1 MKTADDRDFI
11 KRQYTDDYGGNPYSK
26 SRGAGVVLITAN
38 REAEIDCD
46 VVLYTATSRNLDQ
59 GIAISPQF
67 PILVL
72 TDIFMDTILKT
83 ILK

>member
-1 MKTADDRDFI
+1 M
-11 KRQYTDDYGGNPYSK
+11 
-26 SRGAGVVLITAN
+26 ITEN

-72 TDIFMDTILKT
+72 TDIFYGYYFKNDTKIKRQRYHMTLETLNK
-83 ILK
+83 KKS